1 MVAGGT
7 QSRWALILAGGDGR
21 RLRPLTRQ
29 IAGDDRPKQFCPVLG
44 GETLLEQTRRRVAAL
59 APSERV
65 LVVVVRA
72 HERFYAPLLAD
83 VPSRCVVIQPE
94 NRGTAPAILYGL
106 LRLTAMTPVAPVA
119 LFPSDHYVSDDAA
132 FIAHVEGAT
141 EAVRARP
148 DLVVLLGITPDTAE
162 VEYGWIELGDP
173 ITGLGLWT
181 LYRVLDF
188 WEKPA
193 PVLGEA
199 LRARGCLWNS
209 FVIVAYPSTLI
220 ALCRRAL
227 PSLVDEFLRIRPALT
242 APCESEHQTA
252 LRLPALTR
260 LLPERFGDPAAKP
273 RRPSCHGRRLV
284 RLGGASASGRHA
296 RLPQCRASA
305 ARSRRPDVGVGCS
318 VAAWPM
324 AVGGIEYSCP
334 AWLTRGVSPYQRKC
348 EDERH
353 GRHPTSYVP
362 HGPRVRHDVPCI
374 YSVLA
379 CPVRL
384 DEVVPSIE
392 LLRHRLPVGALHE
405 RHVRHRVAVLQRGK
419 DADDAIAFV
428 LLHRFGG
435 GRVERALGLGHR
447 LALRLRRR
455 EVCVMRDR
463 LCLGDLPGLV
473 IDDHLGE
480 VVTFHRVDG
489 ELQLAFL
496 HLVLRR
502 DRLAFLGAR
511 RQALLERRLDALQRL
526 GQFRA
531 LLVVVRLRPTYRHR
545 EAPRHEKR
553 HRGHRHLSHFL
564 ALPIS
569 HRWSCYVFCFNTV

>member
-132 FIAHVEGAT
+132 FIAHVEGAA

-188 WEKPA
+188 WEKPS
-193 PVLGEA
+193 PVLAEA

-242 APCESEHQTA
+242 APCESASIRQLYA
-252 LRLPALTR
+252 YLPSLD
-260 LLPERFGDPAAKP
+260 F
-273 RRPSCHGRRLV
+273 S
-284 RLGGASASGRHA
+284 
-296 RLPQCRASA
+296 Q
-305 ARSRRPDVGVGCS
+305 
-318 VAAWPM
+318 
-324 AVGGIEYSCP
+324 
-334 AWLTRGVSPYQRKC
+334 
-348 EDERH
+348 
-353 GRHPTSYVP
+353 
-362 HGPRVRHDVPCI
+362 
-374 YSVLA
+374 SVLA
-379 CPVRL
+379 TRP
-384 DEVVPSIE
+384 PS
-392 LLRHRLPVGALHE
+392 LAVLPVTG
-405 RHVRHRVAVLQRGK
+405 VTWC
-419 DADDAIAFV
+419 D
-428 LLHRFGG
+428 
-435 GRVERALGLGHR
+435 
-447 LALRLRRR
+447 
-455 EVCVMRDR
+455 
-463 LCLGDLPGLV
+463 
-473 IDDHLGE
+473 LGE
-480 VVTFHRVDG
+480 PRRVVAMRAC
-489 ELQLAFL
+489 LSA
-496 HLVLRR
+496 
-502 DRLAFLGAR
+502 APAR
-511 RQALLERRLDALQRL
+511 P
-526 GQFRA
+526 G
-531 LLVVVRLRPTYRHR
+531 
-545 EAPRHEKR
+545 
-553 HRGHRHLSHFL
+553 RGGLMS
-564 ALPIS
+564 A
-569 HRWSCYVFCFNTV
+569 

>member
-1 MVAGGT
+1 MVAGDT
-7 QSRWALILAGGDGR
+7 QLLWALILAGGDGR

-83 VPSRCVVIQPE
+83 V
-94 NRGTAPAILYGL
+94 
-106 LRLTAMTPVAPVA
+106 
-119 LFPSDHYVSDDAA
+119 PSDHYVSDDAA

-242 APCESEHQTA
+242 TSCESASMRQLYA
-252 LRLPALTR
+252 YLPSLDFSQNVLASRPPSLAV
-260 LLPERFGDPAAKP
+260 LPVTGVAWCDLGEP
-273 RRPSCHGRRLV
+273 RR
-284 RLGGASASGRHA
+284 
-296 RLPQCRASA
+296 
-305 ARSRRPDVGVGCS
+305 
-318 VAAWPM
+318 VAA
-324 AVGGIEYSCP
+324 
-334 AWLTRGVSPYQRKC
+334 TR
-348 EDERH
+348 
-353 GRHPTSYVP
+353 
-362 HGPRVRHDVPCI
+362 
-374 YSVLA
+374 A
-379 CPVRL
+379 C
-384 DEVVPSIE
+384 
-392 LLRHRLPVGALHE
+392 
-405 RHVRHRVAVLQRGK
+405 
-419 DADDAIAFV
+419 
-428 LLHRFGG
+428 
-435 GRVERALGLGHR
+435 
-447 LALRLRRR
+447 
-455 EVCVMRDR
+455 
-463 LCLGDLPGLV
+463 
-473 IDDHLGE
+473 
-480 VVTFHRVDG
+480 
-489 ELQLAFL
+489 
-496 HLVLRR
+496 
-502 DRLAFLGAR
+502 
-511 RQALLERRLDALQRL
+511 
-526 GQFRA
+526 
-531 LLVVVRLRPTYRHR
+531 
-545 EAPRHEKR
+545 
-553 HRGHRHLSHFL
+553 LS
-564 ALPIS
+564 
-569 HRWSCYVFCFNTV
+569 

>member
-29 IAGDDRPKQFCPVLG
+29 LVGDDRPKQFCPVLG
-44 GETLLEQTRRRVAAL
+44 RETLLEQTRRRVAGFA
-59 APSERV
+59 AHECV
-65 LVVVVRA
+65 LVVVVHA

-83 VPSRCVVIQPE
+83 VPSRCIVIQPE

-227 PSLVDEFLRIRPALT
+227 PWLVDEFLRIRPALT
-242 APCESEHQTA
+242 APCESASIRQLYA
-252 LRLPALTR
+252 YLPSRAFSQSVLATR
-260 LLPERFGDPAAKP
+260 TPSLADLPVTGVAWCDWGEP
-273 RRPSCHGRRLV
+273 RRLV
-284 RLGGASASGRHA
+284 AMRACLNASPPPPGRGGLMSAQVAMSAPR
-296 RLPQCRASA
+296 RWPSA
-305 ARSRRPDVGVGCS
+305 AS
-318 VAAWPM
+318 
-324 AVGGIEYSCP
+324 
-334 AWLTRGVSPYQRKC
+334 
-348 EDERH
+348 
-353 GRHPTSYVP
+353 
-362 HGPRVRHDVPCI
+362 
-374 YSVLA
+374 
-379 CPVRL
+379 
-384 DEVVPSIE
+384 
-392 LLRHRLPVGALHE
+392 
-405 RHVRHRVAVLQRGK
+405 
-419 DADDAIAFV
+419 
-428 LLHRFGG
+428 
-435 GRVERALGLGHR
+435 
-447 LALRLRRR
+447 
-455 EVCVMRDR
+455 
-463 LCLGDLPGLV
+463 
-473 IDDHLGE
+473 
-480 VVTFHRVDG
+480 
-489 ELQLAFL
+489 
-496 HLVLRR
+496 
-502 DRLAFLGAR
+502 
-511 RQALLERRLDALQRL
+511 
-526 GQFRA
+526 
-531 LLVVVRLRPTYRHR
+531 
-545 EAPRHEKR
+545 
-553 HRGHRHLSHFL
+553 
-564 ALPIS
+564 
-569 HRWSCYVFCFNTV
+569 N